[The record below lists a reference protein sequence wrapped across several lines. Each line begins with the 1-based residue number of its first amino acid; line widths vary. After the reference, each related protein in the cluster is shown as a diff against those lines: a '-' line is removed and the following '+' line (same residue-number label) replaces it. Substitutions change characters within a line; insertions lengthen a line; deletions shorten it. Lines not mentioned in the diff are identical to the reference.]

1 MFSVQSLTKESLT
14 ELLTGRPIQST
25 EGIMTALTAANTGR
39 LPAPRS
45 ILPATAK
52 LRAAALTVSEQAGSL
67 TFAKSPAV
75 GVDATARI
83 GDVGL
88 SAATTKLTVSL
99 DLKAGQK
106 YTFSFWFTANA
117 PKITVTDSLGKK
129 KSVSMASGFTVAKS
143 GTYQLSFEAGYS
155 LKNSANF
162 DNLAV
167 NARSLLPTNS
177 GDKKIDALLMGGT
190 GQWWHAYDAVA
201 TKGTGKV
208 TTSAVGLDANSSAT
222 ALTYSFLTTPPSG
235 QGMTGFQEMT
245 AAQKNAVRSAFA
257 YYAKLINVTFTE
269 VAGDGTGN
277 INFGTNSQA
286 SSAGYATL
294 PNSSGDKDKAYL
306 YLANN
311 QATNGDAGLQEDGYG
326 WLTVLHEIGHTLGL
340 KHPGNY
346 NAGGGG
352 TPGPYLSA
360 GEDDR
365 QHTIMSYHDN
375 NVSRGVNATTPMPY
389 DVAALQYLYG
399 ANTGASTAAGGAFTF
414 TSGSNY
420 LQTLWSANGT
430 DTIDLSQLTHAS
442 NVDLNAG
449 AFSSINITASASSTF
464 YSGNANVGLAYGS
477 KINNVTL
484 SSTNGV
490 TESVTLNN
498 AFASGAYDSIAS
510 FDATDDKINFKK
522 AFFGALSAKNIEF
535 GTTATKSTSKIVVNN
550 STGEIFFDADGSG
563 KAVAKKIAQYTAVQG
578 RGQLAASNFAFVA

>member
-1 MFSVQSLTKESLT
+1 
-14 ELLTGRPIQST
+14 
-25 EGIMTALTAANTGR
+25 MT
-39 LPAPRS
+39 
-45 ILPATAK
+45 
-52 LRAAALTVSEQAGSL
+52 
-67 TFAKSPAV
+67 
-75 GVDATARI
+75 D
-83 GDVGL
+83 
-88 SAATTKLTVSL
+88 
-99 DLKAGQK
+99 
-106 YTFSFWFTANA
+106 
-117 PKITVTDSLGKK
+117 
-129 KSVSMASGFTVAKS
+129 
-143 GTYQLSFEAGYS
+143 
-155 LKNSANF
+155 
-162 DNLAV
+162 
-167 NARSLLPTNS
+167 
-177 GDKKIDALLMGGT
+177 
-190 GQWWHAYDAVA
+190 
-201 TKGTGKV
+201 
-208 TTSAVGLDANSSAT
+208 
-222 ALTYSFLTTPPSG
+222 
-235 QGMTGFQEMT
+235 
-245 AAQKNAVRSAFA
+245 AQKNAVRSAFA

-294 PNSSGDKDKAYL
+294 PNSSDDKDKAYL

-311 QATNGDAGLQEDGYG
+311 QATNGDAGLQEGGYG

-360 GEDDR
+360 SEDDH

-399 ANTGASTAAGGAFTF
+399 ANTNASTAAGGAFTF
-414 TSGSNY
+414 TGASSY
-420 LQTLWSANGT
+420 LRTLWSANGA

-449 AFSSINITASASSTF
+449 AFSSINITAPVSSTF

-484 SSTNGV
+484 SSTTGV
-490 TESVTLNN
+490 TESITFNN

-510 FDATDDKINFKK
+510 FDATDDKINLKK
-522 AFFGALSAKNIEF
+522 ALFGALSAKNIEF
-535 GTTATKSTSKIVVNN
+535 GTVATKSTSKIVVNN

-578 RGQLAASNFAFVA
+578 RGTISASNFSFVA